1 MAPAMKHAAA
11 CVPCFGMPDPL
22 PCLPAILSTGALHGV
37 VLAAGTAC
45 MAAVAGSGD
54 RDAATVFYSC
64 PTATVTQFFQQI
76 AAAAAPLGRS
86 PGRAAGD
93 HVAVVQL
100 ARGLTTAVSGALAQ
114 RGQQQQF
121 FPAALNAAV
130 AGIDEPELAA
140 GADVRIA
147 LAALADACCRWEGHG
162 FACCWRQL
170 AAGWLLLEACF
181 MARHLLSSWLRSL
194 LVESP
199 LLALQAAAAAGA
211 RGAAAAAG
219 ERAAVV

>member
-1 MAPAMKHAAA
+1 
-11 CVPCFGMPDPL
+11 MPDPL
-22 PCLPAILSTGALHGV
+22 HCPPAILSTGALHGV

-64 PTATVTQFFQQI
+64 PTATVTQFFQQV

-100 ARGLTTAVSGALAQ
+100 ARGLTTAVSGALSQ

-121 FPAALNAAV
+121 FPTALNAAV

-147 LAALADACCRWEGHG
+147 LAALADACCRWAGRG
-162 FACCWRQL
+162 LCGSWRQL
-170 AAGWLLLEACF
+170 AAGWFAVGSVLHGAGVCCHVCCAHRCLKS
-181 MARHLLSSWLRSL
+181 R
-194 LVESP
+194 

-219 ERAAVV
+219 ERAAAV